1 MMTPL
6 ERCVSVGLALI
17 FILRM
22 LGLFMALPVFALKVR
37 KFPCGD
43 NPALLRLAI
52 GLYRLT

>member
-1 MMTPL
+1 MTPL